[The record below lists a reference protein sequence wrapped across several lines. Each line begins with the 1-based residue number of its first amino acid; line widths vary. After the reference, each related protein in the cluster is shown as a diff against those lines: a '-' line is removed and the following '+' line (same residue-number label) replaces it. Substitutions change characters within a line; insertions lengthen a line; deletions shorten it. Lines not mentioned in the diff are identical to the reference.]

1 MPVEHAPSYY
11 LTDEAAELRIS
22 KLIERIAK
30 DGLRPGESVP
40 TRILVAADFRR
51 GELRAAA

>member
-11 LTDEAAELRIS
+11 LTDEAAQQRIS

-30 DGLRPGESVP
+30 EGLRKGESVP
-40 TRILVAADFRR
+40 ARIMIAASFRR
-51 GELRAAA
+51 GELRAA

>member
-1 MPVEHAPSYY
+1 MREHAPSYY

-40 TRILVAADFRR
+40 ARILVAADFRR
-51 GELRAAA
+51 GELKVAA